1 MEEERS
7 KRLVQKANMLK
18 NKLSSGFVNRRKTQ
32 ILGFKLLQVIQMDG
46 GGEESNGFEN
56 GSAGAKPAAHRAHSL
71 ANSKYIQNND
81 GNRSISNIQ

>member
-32 ILGFKLLQVIQMDG
+32 ILGFKLLQVI
-46 GGEESNGFEN
+46 
-56 GSAGAKPAAHRAHSL
+56 
-71 ANSKYIQNND
+71 
-81 GNRSISNIQ
+81 

>member
-7 KRLVQKANMLK
+7 KRLVQKGNMLK
-18 NKLSSGFVNRRKTQ
+18 NKLSTGFVNRRKTQ

-46 GGEESNGFEN
+46 GGEDTN
-56 GSAGAKPAAHRAHSL
+56 GSEKASTGAKQAQRAHSL

-81 GNRSISNIQ
+81 GNRSISNL

>member
-46 GGEESNGFEN
+46 GGEEPSGLEK
-56 GSAGAKPAAHRAHSL
+56 GSAGARPANRAHSL
-71 ANSKYIQNND
+71 ANSKYIQNTD
-81 GNRSISNIQ
+81 GNRSISNI

>member
-46 GGEESNGFEN
+46 SGEEPNAVEKA
-56 GSAGAKPAAHRAHSL
+56 SAGAKPAHKAHSL
-71 ANSKYIQNND
+71 ASSKYIQNTD
-81 GNRSISNIQ
+81 GNRSISNI